1 MAESGEL
8 SFYAESDSDSFLTG
22 SVHYSTD
29 NSDYDGASER
39 SISPESEV
47 APYRFEPEYS
57 ELPPISSSSEV
68 DPIESDGLSPD
79 RVGNADW

>member
-1 MAESGEL
+1 MAEIGEL

-29 NSDYDGASER
+29 NSDYDGISDR

-47 APYRFEPEYS
+47 APYHFS
-57 ELPPISSSSEV
+57 
-68 DPIESDGLSPD
+68 LSTANCLQLA
-79 RVGNADW
+79 RVVKWILLNRMV

>member
-8 SFYAESDSDSFLTG
+8 GFYAESNTDSFLTG

-29 NSDYDGASER
+29 NSDYDGVSDR
-39 SISPESEV
+39 LIFPESKV

-68 DPIESDGLSPD
+68 DPIESNDLNPD
-79 RVGNADW
+79 RVGNVDW

>member
-29 NSDYDGASER
+29 SSDYDGASDR
-39 SISPESEV
+39 V

-57 ELPPISSSSEV
+57 ELPPIYSSSSEV

>member
-8 SFYAESDSDSFLTG
+8 SFYAESDSDLFLTG

-29 NSDYDGASER
+29 NSNYDGVSDR

-47 APYRFEPEYS
+47 VPYRFEPKYS
-57 ELPPISSSSEV
+57 ELSPISSSSG
-68 DPIESDGLSPD
+68 SGSY
-79 RVGNADW
+79 